1 MDQKTL
7 KVLRA
12 ERNKSQEEV
21 ATALGISP
29 AAYSKWEADP
39 ARLPV
44 TKLVLLADYF
54 GVQIGEIFLPG
65 YENLI
70 PIKGTDEREK

>member
-12 ERNKSQEEV
+12 ERNLSQETV

-29 AAYSKWEADP
+29 AAYSNWEQDP
-39 ARLPV
+39 AKLPLP
-44 TKLVLLADYF
+44 KLALLADYF

>member
-1 MDQKTL
+1 MEHKSL

-12 ERNKSQEEV
+12 ERNLSQETV
-21 ATALGISP
+21 ATALGISSATYSNWEQHP
-29 AAYSKWEADP
+29 AK
-39 ARLPV
+39 LPLP
-44 TKLVLLADYF
+44 KLAMLADYF

-70 PIKGTDEREK
+70 PIKGMDEREK